1 MSRAAERLKE
11 NSLGQALVLARLFF
25 KDENPSEQ
33 TLADAVWLY
42 GDLLENM
49 SNAVNNGIAKA
60 FKE

>member
-1 MSRAAERLKE
+1 
-11 NSLGQALVLARLFF
+11 
-25 KDENPSEQ
+25 
-33 TLADAVWLY
+33 VWLY